1 VGEPDIP
8 AAQFPPEWYRAE
20 SEARS
25 GSVGNH
31 RVYSESAHFVE
42 RRARIAQM
50 MRVNLFR
57 PVHVK
62 TLMSQKRR
70 ALLNARKLL
79 QAYSATI
86 DIPARFRNSKA
97 VGPGRTNNLTRTT
110 RWSWL
115 KAWAM
120 NIAKRRG
127 MARSSAGRGRPHWPP
142 SDLTPERFM
151 GLSGILC
158 AGP

>member
-1 VGEPDIP
+1 
-8 AAQFPPEWYRAE
+8 
-20 SEARS
+20 
-25 GSVGNH
+25 
-31 RVYSESAHFVE
+31 
-42 RRARIAQM
+42 M

-97 VGPGRTNNLTRTT
+97 VGPGRTNNADSNDQMVMAQGLGDEHCQAARYGTQFRWTREAT
-110 RWSWL
+110 L
-115 KAWAM
+115 AAV
-120 NIAKRRG
+120 
-127 MARSSAGRGRPHWPP
+127 
-142 SDLTPERFM
+142 
-151 GLSGILC
+151 
-158 AGP
+158 